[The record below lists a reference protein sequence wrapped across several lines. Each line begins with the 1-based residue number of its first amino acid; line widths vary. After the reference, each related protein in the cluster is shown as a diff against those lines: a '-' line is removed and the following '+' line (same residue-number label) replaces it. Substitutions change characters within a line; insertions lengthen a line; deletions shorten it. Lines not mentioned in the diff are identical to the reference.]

1 MRIDPQT
8 DRAMID
14 ALRAEP
20 SVGPHIRRPWLQLL
34 SAVLGLAGPH
44 AGLLRHAERAWAS
57 VTFSGTRHTIELQF
71 NGAYGVADAERFIEV
86 LPEHEF
92 DLSRHIVADANVVA
106 MQQSILPAPHAVV
119 EIEILLLDDC

>member
-1 MRIDPQT
+1 MQIDPQS
-8 DRAMID
+8 DRAMIAAVAD
-14 ALRAEP
+14 EPAGPRA
-20 SVGPHIRRPWLQLL
+20 RRPWLQLL

-71 NGAYGVADAERFIEV
+71 SGAYGIADAERFIEA

-92 DLSRHIVADANVVA
+92 DLSRQIVADAQVTA
-106 MQQSILPAPHAVV
+106 MKQAILPAPHAVV

>member
-1 MRIDPQT
+1 MRIDPLS
-8 DRAMID
+8 DRAMLAAVGD
-14 ALRAEP
+14 EPVAPRA
-20 SVGPHIRRPWLQLL
+20 RRPWLQLL

-71 NGAYGVADAERFIEV
+71 SGAYGIADAEQFIEA

-92 DLSRHIVADANVVA
+92 DLSRQIVADAQVTA
-106 MQQSILPAPHAVV
+106 MKQAMLPAPHAVV

>member
-1 MRIDPQT
+1 MQIDPQS
-8 DRAMID
+8 DRAMIAAVAD
-14 ALRAEP
+14 EP
-20 SVGPHIRRPWLQLL
+20 AGPHARRPWLQLL

-71 NGAYGVADAERFIEV
+71 SGAYGIADAERFIEA

-92 DLSRHIVADANVVA
+92 DLSRQIVADAQVTA
-106 MQQSILPAPHAVV
+106 MKQAILPAPHAVV